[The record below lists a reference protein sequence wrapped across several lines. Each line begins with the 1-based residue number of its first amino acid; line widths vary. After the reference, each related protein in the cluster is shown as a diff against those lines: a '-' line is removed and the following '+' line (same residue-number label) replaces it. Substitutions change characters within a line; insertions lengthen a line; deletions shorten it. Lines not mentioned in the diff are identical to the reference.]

1 MKLRN
6 KKLKNSVNF
15 QVASMAYWIGH
26 WADMQEVPGSRLTR
40 GNKEI
45 TTVTKI
51 FFARLFV
58 KLIPKLWQVIDEF
71 WAYFLV

>member
-45 TTVTKI
+45 TTFTQT
-51 FFARLFV
+51 L
-58 KLIPKLWQVIDEF
+58 
-71 WAYFLV
+71 YFSSNFMEK